1 MGSLEYRDLYEKDV
15 SLTTEELEFYSSA
28 TPMNLHLRLKPV
40 WDDDGSHFKIST
52 TNNAVADET
61 ALGTTF
67 LKTDTLHISKI
78 VGSNDSNYITLYND
92 TVKIEEDGNIH
103 AKRYFGSSHLP
114 YTDVHENEMVSKK
127 QVHDYLLNYL
137 TEHVEFNNTTL
148 IKLIEEALIEIT
160 LPDVQEEKIIEV
172 INDYRQS
179 TGSNIGSLTDD
190 VIRIVRDNTY
200 NNDTSM
206 LITDNVLESRLENY
220 IETEYI
226 QDLAKLNVESSRLF
240 DYPMEPFYLRLDDYV
255 ANYVTRNTPNVD
267 AANVVYLDYLQ
278 ANYYTKTEVQ
288 DGGFGGG
295 GGGNV
300 DINIDHLL
308 TRLEANETYVKKS
321 DFFTA
326 DGNVHFEYVVESNI
340 NVFRYEI
347 HDIKPFVGIT
357 IFEDFDAYSYQVDSV
372 NPNKITLF
380 GVGLPTIDHVQLGV
394 DDRVLLSAPIT
405 NVDTG
410 VEDTIYNGIFSVTSV
425 LSDSIVLERSID
437 FKSIDSIVN
446 ALVYVNSRSSD
457 SQSNGNSYLVT
468 HPNANNGSFRLNVDN
483 IEIIPFIQQDNT
495 HGSMAYQDH
504 RNVAI
509 TGGSIAVT
517 QLNTSSITS
526 IDADL
531 TIHIPA
537 DKQFEITSVLPGESG
552 YDPIFSVDEQGH
564 ASAFQFAQMSDIK
577 LKKNIK
583 PIESSM
589 DLINKLTGKT
599 FEWKEDAKNK
609 RGLSYGFIAQEV
621 QHEIPSLVSETLN
634 GYLTVDYAKVIPILT
649 EAIKELYTMVSERTE
664 RAATTAAERA
674 TPDSREYVFTERD
687 TTQSANNSIN
697 VIPQI
702 VGNNVTTNV
711 YSIGKASTYFVNA
724 ASTNQDSIVMEPLFI
739 SVENRQIYSI
749 FSNNGSNT
757 IDGVNLEIDDVVL
770 IKDSQDP
777 KYNGVFKITGIQHVS
792 FGRFS
797 KCYRVDDFKTFDV
810 MQHAIVVVSPT
821 GYAGNGKGDINV
833 GVSFT
838 CVIDALNTVNFE
850 LDTTAMSFVSFGL
863 NPQLGSMS
871 RQDSHSVNITGGVI
885 STNEFITS
893 NVFPYDNNS
902 TITMNLKGST
912 VNDTFQVKND
922 SSDTIF
928 SVDGTG
934 RASAFE
940 YYAPSDAKLKKNI
953 QGIDNALELVQ
964 LLQGVTF
971 DWKKNSSSDVN
982 YGFIAQDVVK
992 HFPSLVFKR
1001 ADGYLAVDY
1010 SKVVSILVESVKDI
1024 GNMLKK

>member
-1 MGSLEYRDLYEKDV
+1 
-15 SLTTEELEFYSSA
+15 
-28 TPMNLHLRLKPV
+28 
-40 WDDDGSHFKIST
+40 
-52 TNNAVADET
+52 
-61 ALGTTF
+61 
-67 LKTDTLHISKI
+67 
-78 VGSNDSNYITLYND
+78 
-92 TVKIEEDGNIH
+92 
-103 AKRYFGSSHLP
+103 
-114 YTDVHENEMVSKK
+114 MVSKK

-137 TEHVEFNNTTL
+137 TTHVEFNNTTL
-148 IKLIEEALIEIT
+148 IKLIEEALVDIT

-172 INDYRQS
+172 VNDYRQS

-190 VIRIVRDNTY
+190 VIRIIRDNSY
-200 NNDTSM
+200 DNDTSV
-206 LITDNVLESRLENY
+206 LITDNVLDARLENY
-220 IETEYI
+220 VETEYI
-226 QDLAKLNVESSRLF
+226 KDLAKLNVESSRLF

-255 ANYVTRNTPNVD
+255 TNYVTKNTPDID

-278 ANYYTKTEVQ
+278 ANYYTKTEIQ
-288 DGGFGGG
+288 DRGFNGGNGGDGGDGGV
-295 GGGNV
+295 NV
-300 DINIDHLL
+300 DIDHLL
-308 TRLEANETYVKKS
+308 SRLEASETYVKKS
-321 DFFTA
+321 DFFTT

-347 HDIKPFVGIT
+347 HDIKPFVDIA
-357 IFEDFDAYSYQVDSV
+357 ILEDFDRYSYQVDSV
-372 NPNKITLF
+372 DPSKITLF
-380 GVGLPTIDHVQLGV
+380 SVDLPTIDHILLEVN
-394 DDRVLLSAPIT
+394 DRVLLSSPIV

-410 VEDTIYNGIFSVTSV
+410 VQNTVYNGVFSVVSV
-425 LSDSIVLERSID
+425 SSGSVVLERSID
-437 FKSIDSIVN
+437 FKSVDSIVN
-446 ALVYVNSRSSD
+446 ALVYVKSRSVD

-468 HPNANNGSFRLNVDN
+468 QPNANNGFQLNVDN

-504 RNVAI
+504 RNVSI

-526 IDADL
+526 VDADL

-537 DKQFEITSVLPGESG
+537 DKQFEITSILPGESG

-577 LKKNIK
+577 LKKNIR

-589 DLINKLTGKT
+589 SLINKLSGKT

-609 RGLSYGFIAQEV
+609 RGVSYGFIAQEV
-621 QHEIPSLVSETLN
+621 QDQMPSLVSETLN

-649 EAIKELYTMVSERTE
+649 EAIKELYVMVSERTE
-664 RAATTAAERA
+664 RTATATATAATTTASERVPE
-674 TPDSREYVFTERD
+674 TREYGFTERD
-687 TTQSANNSIN
+687 TTPTTSTNTIN

-711 YSIGKASTYFVNA
+711 YSIGRASTYFVNA
-724 ASTNQDSIVMEPLFI
+724 ASTNQDSVVIEPLFV

-770 IKDSQDP
+770 IKDSQVSR
-777 KYNGVFKITGIQHVS
+777 YNGVFKITGIQHVS

-810 MQHAIVVVSPT
+810 MQHAIVVVSPA

-850 LDTTAMSFVSFGL
+850 LDTTAISFVSFGL

-953 QGIDNALELVQ
+953 QGIDNALELVN

-982 YGFIAQDVVK
+982 YGFIAQDVAK

-1024 GNMLKK
+1024 GNMLNK